1 MRGVECACV
10 RAVGRKMIA
19 KCEAREIEHI
29 GAGAKVDDGVKSIR
43 LGIIAEMIRGSSAKT
58 LG

>member
-1 MRGVECACV
+1 MRGVECACI
-10 RAVGRKMIA
+10 RAVGREMIA
-19 KCEAREIEHI
+19 KCEAHEIEHI